1 MFQDEDLIEGCK
13 NGDKRIQRRLYEQY
27 SSALMSVACRYSRTE
42 EDARDI
48 VQESFIKIFKKIG
61 TFRNES
67 SLKHWMRRIVVNTAI
82 NFQRS
87 KLYLYP
93 MMDVNDMYD
102 LKEEAMALNDYSFQ
116 ELLNLLQRLPD
127 GCRVIFNLYA
137 IEGYKHKE
145 IAEMTGVTEGT
156 SKSQFSRA
164 RKLLKAMIEESEIER
179 YCYAKERG

>member
-1 MFQDEDLIEGCK
+1 MLEDELLIKGCR
-13 NGDKRIQRRLYEQY
+13 NGDKRIQRKLYEQY
-27 SSALMSVACRYSRTE
+27 SGVLMAVAYRYAKTE

-48 VQESFIKIFKKIG
+48 LQEAFVKIFKNIG

-102 LKEEAMALNDYSFQ
+102 LKEEAMALHDYSLQ
-116 ELLNLLQRLPD
+116 ELLKLLQKLPD

-145 IAEMTGVTEGT
+145 IAEMTGITEGT
-156 SKSQFSRA
+156 SKSQFARA
-164 RKLLKAMIEESEIER
+164 RKLMKAMIEESQIER
-179 YCYAKERG
+179 YSYAKERG

>member
-1 MFQDEDLIEGCK
+1 MLRDEELIQGCK
-13 NGDKRIQRRLYEQY
+13 VGDKKMQRKLYEQY
-27 SSALMSVACRYSRTE
+27 SGVLMAVACRYSRTE

-48 VQESFIKIFKKIG
+48 LQESFVKIFKKIDS
-61 TFRNES
+61 FRNES

-82 NFQRS
+82 NYQRS

-102 LKEEAMALNDYSFQ
+102 LKEEAVALSDYSFQ
-116 ELLNLLQRLPD
+116 ELLSLLQKLPD

-164 RKLLKAMIEESEIER
+164 RKLLKEMIEESQLER
-179 YCYAKERG
+179 NYYAMERG